1 MALVRVF
8 GNTYLNPNCVGK
20 VETSVTFTD
29 TLRTTKTTVFD
40 TTGQHQIAVFETK
53 VSREEDNP
61 DKLAFARDN
70 HAHDEILRSL
80 QGGRDAVGFSDL
92 EPEAA

>member
-40 TTGQHQIAVFETK
+40 TTGQHRIAVFETN
-53 VSREEDNP
+53 VSRETDNP
-61 DKLAFARDN
+61 DKLAVARDN
-70 HAHDEILRSL
+70 HVHDEIIRSL
-80 QGGRDAVGFSDL
+80 QDGRDAVGFADL
-92 EPEAA
+92 DPEAS